1 MLRKPAS
8 FMPAKGAP
16 RASAQERVLA
26 QWRGVN
32 LAPRELETKSRARAV
47 GNVLPDV
54 LKSIRFEQRAGE
66 TEIVKIWNATIDPT
80 VAAHAQP
87 TGLHNGTLFVT
98 VDNNVWLSDI
108 VRWRRVEI
116 LKRIQAAVGMT
127 RIQKISFR
135 VG

>member
-1 MLRKPAS
+1 M
-8 FMPAKGAP
+8 
-16 RASAQERVLA
+16 
-26 QWRGVN
+26 
-32 LAPRELETKSRARAV
+32 
-47 GNVLPDV
+47 